1 MKKSIVAVVLMTI
14 SLSVATVS
22 HGQFKR
28 PTKPGTGTTGT
39 GTTGTGTT
47 GTGTTGTG
55 TTGSKDTTVKPGR
68 REVSKEE
75 VSSPNQF
82 GSPVKPSLK
91 PQYGFDTKN
100 TQVADRTPLSYEHL
114 REEDVV
120 FSHFIWREIDARE
133 KMNKVFS
140 YPGKDGDADQRF
152 FAILLDF
159 IKDTSG
165 SSEIGPFRVFS
176 ADDDRF
182 TTPLSY
188 DSILGKVSELANVRD
203 TQYVPNLQNPDVEDT
218 VITWKV
224 NAAAPKPDSIYTF
237 RIKEQVM
244 FDKESSRLFTR
255 IIGIAPVA
263 KISIRKGMPSEPK
276 TLFWVY
282 YPDLRRTLSKK
293 FVYNGKNVS
302 GRMTWED
309 LFESRFFSSYIV
321 KSSVDNPTDQNLK
334 ELIKDP
340 LFRLLEGE
348 NIKEK
353 IFNYEQNLWAY

>member
-1 MKKSIVAVVLMTI
+1 MKKLSILSVVLIALLAVGT
-14 SLSVATVS
+14 VANA
-22 HGQFKR
+22 QFR
-28 PTKPGTGTTGT
+28 PKKPTTGGGTTPNPTTTTPNPTPTGTGGTGTTG
-39 GTTGTGTT
+39 GGN
-47 GTGTTGTG
+47 
-55 TTGSKDTTVKPGR
+55 VKPGKTIDTAR
-68 REVSKEE
+68 SATGKEY
-75 VSSPNQF
+75 
-82 GSPVKPSLK
+82 GGTVKPSLR

-152 FAILLDF
+152 FSILLDAMRYDSVWAF
-159 IKDTSG
+159 
-165 SSEIGPFRVFS
+165 SSE
-176 ADDDRF
+176 DDRF
-182 TTPLSY
+182 TTPLIGGTALTSF
-188 DSILGKVSELANVRD
+188 DSVMSTVGQQGSELD
-203 TQYVPNLQNPDVEDT
+203 TQYVANVFDQNVIDT
-218 VITWKV
+218 FISRRT
-224 NAAAPKPDSIYTF
+224 NPFAPKPDSIYTF

-255 IIGIAPVA
+255 IIGIAPIA
-263 KISIRKGMPSEPK
+263 KIAPTPGAPSTPK
-276 TLFWVY
+276 LLFWVY
-282 YPDLRRTLSKK
+282 YPDLRKTLSKK

-321 KSSVDNPTDQNLK
+321 KSSVDNPTDQSLR